1 MRLTPR
7 RRPEVGIQ
15 ISKVAR
21 YNTYLSQTAAHAH
34 AQAKGGRI
42 LLDQSRT
49 PTSLQRSHRGAATHS
64 VTAVLATA
72 TTTIR
77 MMSTHA
83 VMIAS
88 ATTAAM

>member
-1 MRLTPR
+1 MRLTLR
-7 RRPEVGIQ
+7 HHPEVGTQ

-21 YNTYLSQTAAHAH
+21 YNTYLFQTAAHAH
-34 AQAKGGRI
+34 VQAKGGRI

-64 VTAVLATA
+64 ATAVLATA
-72 TTTIR
+72 TITIH